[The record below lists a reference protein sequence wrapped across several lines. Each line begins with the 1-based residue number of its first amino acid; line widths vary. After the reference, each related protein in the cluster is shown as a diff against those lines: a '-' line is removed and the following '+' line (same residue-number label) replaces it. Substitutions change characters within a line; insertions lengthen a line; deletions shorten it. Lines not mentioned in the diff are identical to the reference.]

1 MKKEAEKE
9 NERSV
14 SSPYSI
20 KINPIVA
27 TKKPIGVRRK
37 SIKSLETGAADSK
50 DKCERE
56 STFSGSRD
64 SKYKG
69 GRDSKN
75 SGSRDSKYKGVRDST
90 FTGSTASKY
99 KGGRDSKNSG
109 SRDSKYKGGRDST
122 FTGSTASK
130 YKGGEYSTFYEEKI
144 PTEKSFI
151 QLPWKKQSN
160 VWSKTENEH
169 TFGPPPKTNKFLKQR
184 RSASKRHMSSESF
197 GEQGKLMLEALRIPE
212 NARNLY
218 DVTHGFHPYP
228 GRFHPDLPKLLLK
241 QFPAGS
247 KVFDPFMGG
256 GTVLLEGLLWQHQV
270 LGNDL
275 NPVANMVAKERC
287 RWISEKN
294 AVRVWQAFVNVN
306 ERVKVRS
313 FEKRSVQRSNINWL
327 NKFHPPYLFVELLH
341 WIDGIENLRSA
352 YERDTLRSVFSSLI
366 VKFSNKISETS
377 TFTKPPSFPK
387 GAVGKWME
395 RKTQELLKNQL
406 ELAKK
411 IPKTSPATIWNDNIS
426 TLEGPAENSI
436 DCTITSPPFP
446 GTYDYLE
453 LHDLRMKWL
462 DFPAEQMFT
471 GEITTRNYTSRQWK
485 QVFREFMLKLRRWT
499 AEEGVCYLHLG
510 DWLESGERVSGL
522 DFTQKYSD
530 SVGWKVMGSASV
542 QREIFDAN
550 LRQDFGESGK
560 WEHLI
565 MLRK

>member
-1 MKKEAEKE
+1 MKKVAEKK
-9 NERSV
+9 NERAVSNPNSV
-14 SSPYSI
+14 
-20 KINPIVA
+20 KINPTAA

-37 SIKSLETGAADSK
+37 STKPPETDVVA
-50 DKCERE
+50 
-56 STFSGSRD
+56 D

-69 GRDSKN
+69 GRDSK
-75 SGSRDSKYKGVRDST
+75 SAGSRDSKFAGSRDSK
-90 FTGSTASKY
+90 FAGSNDSKY
-99 KGGRDSKNSG
+99 KGGRDSKYTDVA
-109 SRDSKYKGGRDST
+109 DSKYKGGSDSK
-122 FTGSTASK
+122 FT
-130 YKGGEYSTFYEEKI
+130 EEKES
-144 PTEKSFI
+144 TEKSFK
-151 QLPWKKQSN
+151 QLPWKRQSN
-160 VWSKTENEH
+160 VWSKTEDEH

-184 RSASKRHMSSESF
+184 RSASQKHMSSESF

-275 NPVANMVAKERC
+275 SPVANMVAKERC
-287 RWISEKN
+287 RWISENN
-294 AVRVWQAFVNVN
+294 AVRVWQAFVDVN
-306 ERVKVRS
+306 ERVKTRS

-352 YERDTLRSVFSSLI
+352 YERDTLRAVFSSLI

-411 IPKTSPATIWNDNIS
+411 IPKTSPAIIWNENIS

-453 LHDLRMKWL
+453 LHELRMKWL

>member
-1 MKKEAEKE
+1 MKTEAEKKI
-9 NERSV
+9 ERDAAKPNSV
-14 SSPYSI
+14 KFIPAADLS
-20 KINPIVA
+20 
-27 TKKPIGVRRK
+27 KKPIGVRRK
-37 SIKSLETGAADSK
+37 STKTPETEAEDLKYKGGRDAKFSDSGSSNYKGGRDSK
-50 DKCERE
+50 
-56 STFSGSRD
+56 FSDSGD

-69 GRDSKN
+69 GRDSKYTD
-75 SGSRDSKYKGVRDST
+75 SGDSKYK
-90 FTGSTASKY
+90 A
-99 KGGRDSKNSG
+99 GRDSKFS
-109 SRDSKYKGGRDST
+109 
-122 FTGSTASK
+122 
-130 YKGGEYSTFYEEKI
+130 EENTS
-144 PTEKSFI
+144 TEKKFT

-160 VWSKTENEH
+160 VWNKREDEY

-184 RSASKRHMSSESF
+184 RAASQKAMSSESF
-197 GEQGKLMLEALRIPE
+197 GEQGKLMLDALRIPE
-212 NARNLY
+212 NSRNLY

-228 GRFHPDLPKLLLK
+228 GRFHPDLPKILLK

-275 NPVANMVAKERC
+275 SPVANMVAKERC

-294 AVRVWQAFVNVN
+294 AGRVWQAFEEVS
-306 ERVKVRS
+306 ERVKTRS
-313 FEKRSVQRSNINWL
+313 FEKRSVERRHINWL

-341 WIDGIENLRSA
+341 WIDGIENLRSVN
-352 YERDTLRSVFSSLI
+352 ERDTLRAVFSSLI

-377 TFTKPPSFPK
+377 DFTKPPTFPK

-411 IPKTSPATIWNDNIS
+411 IPKTSPATIWNENIS
-426 TLEGPAENSI
+426 TLEGPEENSI

-446 GTYDYLE
+446 GTYDYLD
-453 LHDLRMKWL
+453 LHELRMKWL
-462 DFPAEQMFT
+462 DFPTDQMSS
-471 GEITTRNYTSRQWK
+471 GEITNRNYTPRQWK

-522 DFTQKYSD
+522 EFTQKYSD
-530 SVGWKVMGSASV
+530 SVGWQVVGSASV

-550 LRQDFGESGK
+550 LRQAFGESGK

-565 MLRK
+565 MLRQ

>member
-1 MKKEAEKE
+1 MKTEAEKK
-9 NERSV
+9 NERDAAKANSV
-14 SSPYSI
+14 KFIPAADLS
-20 KINPIVA
+20 
-27 TKKPIGVRRK
+27 KKPIGVRRK
-37 SIKSLETGAADSK
+37 STKTPETEAEDL
-50 DKCERE
+50 
-56 STFSGSRD
+56 
-64 SKYKG
+64 KYKG
-69 GRDSKN
+69 GRDSKFSD
-75 SGSRDSKYKGVRDST
+75 SGSSN
-90 FTGSTASKY
+90 Y
-99 KGGRDSKNSG
+99 KGGRDSKFTDSG
-109 SRDSKYKGGRDST
+109 SSKYKRGRDSKFSDSGTSNYKGGRDAKYTES
-122 FTGSTASK
+122 SDSK
-130 YKGGEYSTFYEEKI
+130 YKAGSDAKFSEENTS
-144 PTEKSFI
+144 TEKKFT

-160 VWSKTENEH
+160 VWNKTEDEY

-184 RSASKRHMSSESF
+184 RSASQKAMSSESF
-197 GEQGKLMLEALRIPE
+197 GEQGKLMLDALRIPE
-212 NARNLY
+212 NSRNLY

-228 GRFHPDLPKLLLK
+228 GRFHPDLPKILLK

-275 NPVANMVAKERC
+275 SPVANMVAKERC

-294 AVRVWQAFVNVN
+294 AGRVWQAFEEVS
-306 ERVKVRS
+306 ERVKTRS
-313 FEKRSVQRSNINWL
+313 FEKRSVERRHINWL

-341 WIDGIENLRSA
+341 WIDGIENLRSVN
-352 YERDTLRSVFSSLI
+352 ERDTLRAVFSSLI

-377 TFTKPPSFPK
+377 DFTKPPTFPK

-411 IPKTSPATIWNDNIS
+411 IPKTSPATIWNENIS
-426 TLEGPAENSI
+426 TLEGPEENSI

-446 GTYDYLE
+446 GTYDYLD
-453 LHDLRMKWL
+453 LHELRMKWL
-462 DFPAEQMFT
+462 DFPTDQMSS
-471 GEITTRNYTSRQWK
+471 GEITNRNYTPRQWK

-522 DFTQKYSD
+522 EFTQKYSD
-530 SVGWKVMGSASV
+530 SVGWQVVGSASV

-550 LRQDFGESGK
+550 LRQAFGESGK

-565 MLRK
+565 MLRQ